1 METIFLPF
9 RFHSSNIDLS
19 PLPSLLLDL
28 TLIVNYAIIRGIFHF
43 HVVRFECMIN
53 EGKDRE
59 RERKGGRRNVSL
71 LFIPLEDGASDRNIK
86 RMSRRNE
93 CTIIAMVARGR
104 VRARIRR
111 AFVPRNRATD
121 YITHVTNVEL
131 SSSVEL
137 IHHLCCT
144 RRD

>member
-53 EGKDRE
+53 EGRDRE
-59 RERKGGRRNVSL
+59 REREKKEGEMFL
-71 LFIPLEDGASDRNIK
+71 YYLFRSK
-86 RMSRRNE
+86 
-93 CTIIAMVARGR
+93 TARAIGILNGCR
-104 VRARIRR
+104 VETSAR
-111 AFVPRNRATD
+111 
-121 YITHVTNVEL
+121 L
-131 SSSVEL
+131 
-137 IHHLCCT
+137 
-144 RRD
+144 